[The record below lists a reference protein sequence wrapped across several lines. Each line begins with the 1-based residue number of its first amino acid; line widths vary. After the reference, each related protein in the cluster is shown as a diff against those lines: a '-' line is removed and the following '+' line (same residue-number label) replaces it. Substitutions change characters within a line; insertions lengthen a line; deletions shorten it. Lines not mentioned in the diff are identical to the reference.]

1 MCPVLSATSP
11 CGPEPGVLSAYSLN
25 WPLLGSNRPSTL
37 ALKPVYQS
45 EPSGAASGSCG
56 KVLAFG
62 RSHSRMEAFAVWA
75 WAGTA
80 RKAAAVVM
88 SGRND
93 LVNRAPPILPPESLR
108 VREAWHLT

>member
-1 MCPVLSATSP
+1 MCPVLSATRP
-11 CGPEPGVLSAYSLN
+11 CGPEPEVLSGYSLN
-25 WPLLGSNRPSTL
+25 WPVLGSNRPSTL

-45 EPSGAASGSCG
+45 EPSDAASGSCG

-88 SGRND
+88 SGRSD
-93 LVNRAPPILPPESLR
+93 LVTMVPPRLPQESPMA
-108 VREAWHLT
+108 REAWLLT

>member
-1 MCPVLSATSP
+1 MSPVLSATRP
-11 CGPEPGVLSAYSLN
+11 CGPEPDVLSGYSLN

-37 ALKPVYQS
+37 ALKPVYHR

-56 KVLAFG
+56 KVFAFG

-75 WAGTA
+75 WAATA
-80 RKAAAVVM
+80 RKAATAVM

-93 LVNRAPPILPPESLR
+93 LVNMVPPGLSPE
-108 VREAWHLT
+108 